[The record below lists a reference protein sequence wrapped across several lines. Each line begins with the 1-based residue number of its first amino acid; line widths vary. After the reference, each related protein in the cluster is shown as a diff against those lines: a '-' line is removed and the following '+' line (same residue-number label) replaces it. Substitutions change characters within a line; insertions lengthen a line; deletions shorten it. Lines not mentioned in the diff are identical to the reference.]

1 MAECLPPL
9 ALVTGGHRRL
19 GARIAGR
26 LADAGYALA
35 IHGSRDAVP
44 DAELA
49 DGFERAGTDWS
60 GFVADF
66 TKEGEAEGL
75 IPAISA
81 HFGRP
86 PDLLVNSASLFGQDR
101 LETVTT
107 DDLQA
112 HFAVNARAPVLLTR
126 AFAEAPREKEDDLA
140 IINILDQR
148 LVHPHADQLS
158 YTLAKMTLA
167 GFTRIAARA
176 LAPRVRVNA
185 VGPGLTL
192 ATGDYDPEKIERITS
207 DMPLGRLPT
216 ADDVSDAVLY
226 LAGARAV
233 TGQTIVVAGGAQ
245 MRSFTRDFMHL

>member
-1 MAECLPPL
+1 MSERPL

-26 LADAGYALA
+26 LAEAGYALA

-44 DAELA
+44 DADLA
-49 DGFERAGTDWS
+49 GALERSGTDWA
-60 GFVADF
+60 GFIADF
-66 TKEGEAEGL
+66 TKEGDAEGL
-75 IPAISA
+75 IPAITG

-101 LETVTT
+101 LETVTS
-107 DDLQA
+107 DDLQS
-112 HFAVNARAPVLLTR
+112 HFAVNARAPVLLAR
-126 AFAEAPREKEDDLA
+126 AFAEAPRDNEGDLA

-167 GFTRIAARA
+167 GFTRISARA

-192 ATGDYDPEKIERITS
+192 ATGDYDPEKMERIAS

-226 LAGARAV
+226 LASARAV

>member
-1 MAECLPPL
+1 LAE
-9 ALVTGGHRRL
+9 
-19 GARIAGR
+19 
-26 LADAGYALA
+26 AGYALA

-49 DGFERAGTDWS
+49 DAFTRSGTHWS
-60 GFVADF
+60 GFIADF
-66 TKEGEAEGL
+66 TKEGDAERL
-75 IPAISA
+75 IPAITA

-126 AFAEAPREKEDDLA
+126 AFAEAPRESEGDLA

-192 ATGDYDPEKIERITS
+192 ATGDYDPEKIERLAS

>member
-1 MAECLPPL
+1 MPGALAPL

-26 LADAGYALA
+26 LAEAGYALA

-49 DGFERAGTDWS
+49 DAFTRSGTHWS
-60 GFVADF
+60 GFIADF
-66 TKEGEAEGL
+66 TKEGDAERL
-75 IPAISA
+75 IPAITA

-126 AFAEAPREKEDDLA
+126 AFAEAPRESEGDLA

-192 ATGDYDPEKIERITS
+192 ATGDYDPEKIERLAS